1 MNPPDEVNPNFGF
14 RVKTSQT
21 LMSRSI
27 EIETS
32 RFSKDERPKT
42 TRWCVK
48 SVWFSQKIS
57 PVNFPAVSDGKR
69 QTIMSPPLP
78 DEMNSESSSPGAR
91 ETQLRCESSDDL
103 RNYEFLSNFLLKYS
117 KNFLN
122 FKNFQ
127 NFNFYK
133 KFKIKSNWWFFQKPF
148 RFVSRRFWQLCRLY
162 AFWLV
167 NIPDFNRSIFGGGNE
182 SILRKEEALNVP
194 VVPAQFPELL
204 RLRHQVEVDDP
215 VTESDRALFAVLV
228 DLDHLDFLVLFGF
241 LNFGK
246 SGVQQIVNLTLAQ
259 II

>member
-69 QTIMSPPLP
+69 QIIMSPPLP

-91 ETQLRCESSDDL
+91 ETQVRCESSDDL
-103 RNYEFLSNFLLKYS
+103 RNYLFQFFCRNIS
-117 KNFLN
+117 KA
-122 FKNFQ
+122 
-127 NFNFYK
+127 
-133 KFKIKSNWWFFQKPF
+133 FKI
-148 RFVSRRFWQLCRLY
+148 
-162 AFWLV
+162 
-167 NIPDFNRSIFGGGNE
+167 SIFIKKLHVVIQNKITQMIISRTF
-182 SILRKEEALNVP
+182 SICIPTLLAALSIVRILIG
-194 VVPAQFPELL
+194 QHS
-204 RLRHQVEVDDP
+204 RL
-215 VTESDRALFAVLV
+215 
-228 DLDHLDFLVLFGF
+228 
-241 LNFGK
+241 
-246 SGVQQIVNLTLAQ
+246 
-259 II
+259 